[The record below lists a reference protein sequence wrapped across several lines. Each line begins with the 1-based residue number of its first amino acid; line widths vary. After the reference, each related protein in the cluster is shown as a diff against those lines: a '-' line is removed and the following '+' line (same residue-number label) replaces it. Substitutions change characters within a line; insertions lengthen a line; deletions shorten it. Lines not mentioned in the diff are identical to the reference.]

1 MFDVIRSYISKED
14 FYIIILKNNLYIKNY
29 SKLLSI
35 TDNEI
40 LVEIASKL
48 YKINGNNFSLIK
60 TIDKELLIKGS
71 VERIVKV

>member
-14 FYIIILKNNLYIKNY
+14 FYIIVLKNNLYIKNY

-35 TDNEI
+35 TDDEI

-48 YKINGNNFSLIK
+48 YKISGIDFSLTK
-60 TIDKELLIKGS
+60 TIGKELLIKGS